1 MKLWILDTDHVSL
14 HQRGNLTV
22 SQRIAMVEPLQLAVS
37 IVTIEEQMRGW
48 LDRIRKA
55 RNPEEVIVA
64 YARLKITV
72 QYFSDLQI
80 LDFDLNAQNQ
90 YSQLRKQKIR
100 IGAQDLKIASI
111 ACTQGAT
118 LVTRNRKD
126 FEQVPNLE
134 IEDWSKPII
143 I

>member
-14 HQRGNLTV
+14 HQRGDLSV

-37 IVTIEEQMRGW
+37 IVTVEEQMRGW

-55 RNPEEVIVA
+55 KNPEEVIVA

-90 YSQLRKQKIR
+90 YSQLRK
-100 IGAQDLKIASI
+100 
-111 ACTQGAT
+111 
-118 LVTRNRKD
+118 
-126 FEQVPNLE
+126 
-134 IEDWSKPII
+134 
-143 I
+143 

>member
-1 MKLWILDTDHVSL
+1 
-14 HQRGNLTV
+14 
-22 SQRIAMVEPLQLAVS
+22 MVEPLQLAVS

>member
-1 MKLWILDTDHVSL
+1 MKLWMLDTDHVSL
-14 HQRGNLTV
+14 HQRGDLIV
-22 SQRIAMVEPLQLAVS
+22 SQRISMVEPSQLAVS
-37 IVTIEEQMRGW
+37 IVTVEEQMRGW
-48 LDRIRKA
+48 LDKIRKA
-55 RNPEEVIVA
+55 KKPEEVIVA

-72 QYFSDLQI
+72 QYFSDLRI
-80 LDFDLNAQNQ
+80 LDFDLNAQNY
-90 YSQLRKQKIR
+90 YSKLRQQKIR

-111 ACTQGAT
+111 ARTQGAT

-126 FEQVPNLE
+126 FEQVPDLA